1 MRAIK
6 AARDAGIDPSAMEV
20 VVAAD
25 GAVTYRVLGDRAV
38 PPGAEPNM
46 RGTNEWDA
54 EIAKLKAT
62 PKAKGR

>member
-38 PPGAEPNM
+38 PPVEPAALGA
-46 RGTNEWDA
+46 NEWDA